1 MNPGQTTQDSNRPTV
16 ATGQVDVPVE
26 KSQFTPNGIPNLTD
40 PTSTKLS
47 PVEEGTLSRVG
58 ATAVVKSQN
67 QLDDAHVESN
77 NAVTDGAEKQANII
91 QFPAPETTPNQP
103 ELTQPQEDS
112 ALAAPESRIVYTGK
126 TLGKETVLEVRK
138 IIYGLERNDNTAE
151 EYNRFVA
158 ERDRFSEAVRK
169 GTVSV
174 RKGTA

>member
-16 ATGQVDVPVE
+16 TTGQVDVPVE

-77 NAVTDGAEKQANII
+77 NAVTDGVEKRANII

-103 ELTQPQEDS
+103 ESTQPQEDS
-112 ALAAPESRIVYTGK
+112 ALAASESGIVYTGDK
-126 TLGKETVLEVRK
+126 LSKEAVQKVK
-138 IIYGLERNDNTAE
+138 NIIDGLEGDDNTAE
-151 EYNRFVA
+151 EYAKFTANR
-158 ERDRFSEAVRK
+158 DMFSEAVRK
-169 GTVSV
+169 GQ
-174 RKGTA
+174 KGAA

>member
-16 ATGQVDVPVE
+16 TTGQVDVPVE

-58 ATAVVKSQN
+58 AAAVVKSQN

-77 NAVTDGAEKQANII
+77 NVVTDGVEKQANII

-112 ALAAPESRIVYTGK
+112 ALAAPESGIVYTGK
-126 TLGKETVLEVRK
+126 TLGEEAVRK
-138 IIYGLERNDNTAE
+138 VQKIINGFKENVNTAE
-151 EYNRFVA
+151 EYDGFVA

-169 GTVSV
+169 GQHD
-174 RKGTA
+174 

>member
-16 ATGQVDVPVE
+16 TTGQVDVPVE

-40 PTSTKLS
+40 PTSTELS

-58 ATAVVKSQN
+58 AAAVVKSQN

-77 NAVTDGAEKQANII
+77 NVVTDGVEKQANII

-112 ALAAPESRIVYTGK
+112 ALAAPESGIVYTGK
-126 TLGKETVLEVRK
+126 TLGKGAVQKVK
-138 IIYGLERNDNTAE
+138 DIINGFNENVNTAE

-158 ERDRFSEAVRK
+158 NRDKFSKAVRE
-169 GTVSV
+169 
-174 RKGTA
+174 RAA